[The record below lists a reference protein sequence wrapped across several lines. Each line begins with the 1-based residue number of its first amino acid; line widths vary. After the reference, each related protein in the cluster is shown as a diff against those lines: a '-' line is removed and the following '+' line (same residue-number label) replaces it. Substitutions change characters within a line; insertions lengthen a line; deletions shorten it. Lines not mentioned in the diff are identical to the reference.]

1 MFDFDATLPLMALQF
16 ILLAVI
22 LNAIFYKPLGKVL
35 DERSEYI
42 RANEQDAQ
50 EKLAKTEA
58 LTKEYELQLADAR
71 KQSQEILAAAQAEA
85 QKIAAQNMAEAQGIA
100 QTQKE
105 AAAQEI
111 EQEKAQ
117 AMQALEAQVDALS
130 RQILEKLVG
139 AQLVK

>member
-22 LNAIFYKPLGKVL
+22 LNAIFFGPLGKVL
-35 DERSEYI
+35 DERDEYL
-42 RANEQDAQ
+42 RANERDSQ

-85 QKIAAQNMAEAQGIA
+85 QKLADENMAQAQGLA
-100 QTQKE
+100 HARKE

-111 EQEKAQ
+111 EREKAL
-117 AMQALEAQVDALS
+117 AMEALEKQVDALS